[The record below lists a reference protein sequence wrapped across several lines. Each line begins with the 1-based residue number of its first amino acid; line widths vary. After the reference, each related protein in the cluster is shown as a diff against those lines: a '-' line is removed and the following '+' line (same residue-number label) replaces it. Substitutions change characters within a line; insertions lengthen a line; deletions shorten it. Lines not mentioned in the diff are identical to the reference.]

1 MEKTAQVINNL
12 DFPFLSFVYI
22 NIWGIISQSVRGF
35 STAQCKE
42 LKTAI
47 NEMLKK
53 KKPKPKKPQVALINA
68 SYRRLSSTVE
78 HTIQLT
84 FKRNLTRVLAP

>member
-22 NIWGIISQSVRGF
+22 NIWGIISESVRGF
-35 STAQCKE
+35 STVQRKE

-47 NEMLKK
+47 NETLKK
-53 KKPKPKKPQVALINA
+53 IN
-68 SYRRLSSTVE
+68 RL
-78 HTIQLT
+78 
-84 FKRNLTRVLAP
+84 P

>member
-22 NIWGIISQSVRGF
+22 NICGIISESVRGF
-35 STAQCKE
+35 STVPCKE

-53 KKPKPKKPQVALINA
+53 NKQIALINA
-68 SYRRLSSTVE
+68 SYCTLSFTVVT
-78 HTIQLT
+78 HRAADI
-84 FKRNLTRVLAP
+84 

>member
-22 NIWGIISQSVRGF
+22 NIWGIISESVRGF
-35 STAQCKE
+35 STVQCKE

-53 KKPKPKKPQVALINA
+53 NKQIALINA
-68 SYRRLSSTVE
+68 SYCRLSSTVVT
-78 HTIQLT
+78 HRAADI
-84 FKRNLTRVLAP
+84 

>member
-22 NIWGIISQSVRGF
+22 NIWGIISESVRGF
-35 STAQCKE
+35 STVQCKE

-53 KKPKPKKPQVALINA
+53 K
-68 SYRRLSSTVE
+68 
-78 HTIQLT
+78 
-84 FKRNLTRVLAP
+84 

>member
-22 NIWGIISQSVRGF
+22 NIWGIISESVRGF
-35 STAQCKE
+35 STVPCKE

-53 KKPKPKKPQVALINA
+53 VN
-68 SYRRLSSTVE
+68 RL
-78 HTIQLT
+78 
-84 FKRNLTRVLAP
+84 P

>member
-12 DFPFLSFVYI
+12 DLPFLSFVYI
-22 NIWGIISQSVRGF
+22 NIWGIISEFVRGF

-47 NEMLKK
+47 HEMLKK
-53 KKPKPKKPQVALINA
+53 IN
-68 SYRRLSSTVE
+68 RLP
-78 HTIQLT
+78 
-84 FKRNLTRVLAP
+84 R